1 FTVNLAD
8 GLPPAMHTDVR
19 RLEQVLRNLL
29 SNAFKF
35 TEEGKVSLR
44 IELAEKG
51 WSADHPALNRAGAVV
66 AFAVSDTGIGI
77 PADKLKIIFEPFQQ
91 AESGTARKYGG
102 TGLGLSISR
111 EIARLLGG
119 EIRVRSEI
127 GVGSTF
133 ILYLPLEYVPG
144 VFRPQPDRAAAA
156 AWTTFAPPSAA

>member
-111 EIARLLGG
+111 EIARLLAG
-119 EIRVRSEI
+119 EIRVQSTL
-127 GVGSTF
+127 GTGSTF
-133 ILYLPLEYVPG
+133 TLYLPLTYQATA
-144 VFRPQPDRAAAA
+144 FSRPPDARTAGRRTPPRALP
-156 AWTTFAPPSAA
+156 AP